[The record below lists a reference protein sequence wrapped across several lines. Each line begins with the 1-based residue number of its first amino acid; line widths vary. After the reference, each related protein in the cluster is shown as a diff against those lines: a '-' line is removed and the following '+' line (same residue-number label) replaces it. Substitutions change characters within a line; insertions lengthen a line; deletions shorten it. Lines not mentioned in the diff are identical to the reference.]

1 MANYAIVVAA
11 GQGTRFGSEM
21 PKQFLLLRDRPVLAH
36 TLQRF
41 ETATAITEVVLVAA
55 QTWSDYLKREIVER
69 FQFKKC
75 RAIVAGGERRQDS
88 VSAGLQALKLTA
100 SSLVVVHDAVR
111 PLFSHALLEK
121 VLAGCE
127 KFDGCIPALAL
138 RDTVKQISGE
148 EVKATIARESL
159 RLAQT
164 PQAFRSKALLQA
176 FARAEREQFLGTD
189 EAALVEHDGG
199 RIAWVEGEETNLKI
213 TMPGDLKIAELF
225 LREGL

>member
-1 MANYAIVVAA
+1 
-11 GQGTRFGSEM
+11 
-21 PKQFLLLRDRPVLAH
+21 
-36 TLQRF
+36 
-41 ETATAITEVVLVAA
+41 
-55 QTWSDYLKREIVER
+55 
-69 FQFKKC
+69 
-75 RAIVAGGERRQDS
+75 
-88 VSAGLQALKLTA
+88 
-100 SSLVVVHDAVR
+100 VHDAVR
-111 PLFSHALLEK
+111 PLFSNALLEK

-148 EVKATIARESL
+148 EVRGTIARESL

-176 FARAEREQFLGTD
+176 FARAEREQFHGTD
-189 EAALVEHDGG
+189 EAALVEHNGG

>member
-21 PKQFLLLRDRPVLAH
+21 PKQFLLLRDRPILAH

-41 ETATAITEVVLVAA
+41 ESAPAIADVVVVAA
-55 QTWSDYLKREIVER
+55 KTWSDYIQREIVDR

-75 RAIVAGGERRQDS
+75 RALVAGGERRQDS
-88 VSAGLQALKLTA
+88 VFAGLQTLKPGN
-100 SSLVVVHDAVR
+100 SSIVVVHDAVR
-111 PLFSHALLEK
+111 PLFSNALLEK
-121 VLAGCE
+121 IIAGCE
-127 KFDGCIPALAL
+127 KYDGCIPALAL

-148 EVKATIARESL
+148 EVTGTIARETL

-164 PQAFRSKALLQA
+164 PQAFRSKALLRA
-176 FARAEREQFLGTD
+176 FAQAESTQIHGTD
-189 EAALVEHDGG
+189 EAALVEQTGG
-199 RIAWVEGEETNLKI
+199 RIAWIEGEETNLKI

-225 LREGL
+225 LQEDL